1 VVVIQL
7 LGSLAAYT
15 EKRRDLTK
23 AKHGSRRLRTSRTL
37 LGGLKLS
44 AMRRIAGVLCW
55 IVGVPLIL
63 LGLLL
68 ALPHMDKVFSGSL
81 PSWPEILAAAVFFS
95 GVGACAGG
103 KKLLER

>member
-1 VVVIQL
+1 
-7 LGSLAAYT
+7 
-15 EKRRDLTK
+15 
-23 AKHGSRRLRTSRTL
+23 
-37 LGGLKLS
+37 
-44 AMRRIAGVLCW
+44 
-55 IVGVPLIL
+55 LIL